1 MKSKSRYSD
10 HPVPV
15 LRAGDH
21 AVKKKNKCFLIK
33 NNSVAKDKR
42 KKNEALLK
50 VYVFENLK
58 ISRYFVKY
66 FQSNLFLQV
75 AIF

>member
-1 MKSKSRYSD
+1 MKSKSRYSL

-50 VYVFENLK
+50 VYVC
-58 ISRYFVKY
+58 V
-66 FQSNLFLQV
+66 
-75 AIF
+75 